1 MKKLSKM
8 PNKGGLVW
16 SLGLSLVEYESL
28 LVSQPRSSLNSFFLG
43 FYLGYITRPWLI
55 KSLASLPFLKIK
67 MLAGWGEKAY
77 HCNWITIKINKK
89 ERERIKMLPN
99 ETPCVPKLGKAKTQ
113 NIRDVSLSL
122 ERPKLRTSGFGVR
135 KGLLIKKVPA
145 EKMGDLMVLKSILR
159 KHRVQ
164 ACSMSK

>member
-89 ERERIKMLPN
+89 ERER
-99 ETPCVPKLGKAKTQ
+99 ESRCYQTKLH
-113 NIRDVSLSL
+113 VSLSL

-164 ACSMSK
+164 ACFMSK